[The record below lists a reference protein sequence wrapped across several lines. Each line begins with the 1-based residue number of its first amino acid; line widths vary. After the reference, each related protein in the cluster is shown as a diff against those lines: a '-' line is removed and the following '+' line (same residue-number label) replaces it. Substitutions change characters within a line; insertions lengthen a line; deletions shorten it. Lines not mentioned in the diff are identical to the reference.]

1 MREAQGQS
9 GRHPTAGSAGGPRPS
24 KSEDSVCIGGVEI
37 PLAELLRLDVSDHAF
52 RDALRDEFKNAR
64 PFEHLIID
72 GLFDERLLDLIVAEF
87 DSVGEEGW
95 QTFRDEN
102 QMYGRLVSGAE
113 IGPASQLYYDTI
125 HSRRFVE
132 FLSAVTGLAN
142 VIPDPTLQ
150 RGGLQECRTGAW
162 FGIHVDFNKHR
173 STMLD
178 LELGL
183 ITYLNRGWQGSFGG
197 TLELWDAETQSCV
210 MEIVPEFGR
219 TVLLRHG
226 EKSYHGL
233 SKPVNAPDG
242 RSRRAISAYFYGNR
256 PEFRGNSDHSTL
268 FYEPTR
274 KQVSVLKSA
283 MRYCLPPLM
292 IDLAK
297 YLTRLS

>member
-9 GRHPTAGSAGGPRPS
+9 GRYPTAGKVAGPRQS
-24 KSEDSVCIGGVEI
+24 KFADSVCISGVEI
-37 PLAELLRLDVSDHAF
+37 PLDELLRLDVSDNAF
-52 RDALRDEFKNAR
+52 RSSLSDQFKNAR

-87 DSVGEEGW
+87 DSVGEDGW
-95 QTFRDEN
+95 RTFRDEN
-102 QMYGRLVSGAE
+102 QMFRRLVSAAQ
-113 IGPASQLYYDTI
+113 IGPAAQLYYDTI

-150 RGGLQECRTGAW
+150 RGGLHECRTGSW

-178 LELGL
+178 LELGF
-183 ITYLNRGWQGSFGG
+183 ITYLNRGWKGSFGG
-197 TLELWDAETQSCV
+197 TLELWDVETQSCV
-210 MEIVPEFGR
+210 MEVVPEFGR
-219 TVLLRHG
+219 TVLLRHS

-233 SKPVNAPDG
+233 SKPVKAPDG
-242 RSRRAISAYFYGNR
+242 RARRAISTYYYGNR
-256 PEFRGNSDHSTL
+256 PEFRGNNDRSTL

-274 KQVSVLKSA
+274 KPASALKSA
-283 MRYCLPPLM
+283 LKYCLPPLM